1 MADIEGVTSRERHD
15 LDEEARAAFR
25 ATWPEFIFHDP
36 VSAQYIDRVRDY
48 FPYYD
53 GMLLDQGRV
62 ARAWAVPLCWNGQVN
77 GLPDRGYDGA
87 LTSPV
92 TRERRAGRH
101 AVHYGCRRPC
111 RPAGHRPGRQ
121 RTGLECGVRHRTVVQ

>member
-1 MADIEGVTSRERHD
+1 VADIEGVTSRERHD

-53 GMLLDQGRV
+53 GMLLDQVASRGPGQSPSAGTGR
-62 ARAWAVPLCWNGQVN
+62 
-77 GLPDRGYDGA
+77 
-87 LTSPV
+87 
-92 TRERRAGRH
+92 
-101 AVHYGCRRPC
+101 
-111 RPAGHRPGRQ
+111 
-121 RTGLECGVRHRTVVQ
+121 